1 MWHFSGWLVFKYY
14 VTSPI
19 SKICIVKNFVPSF
32 YYTGKKKVHLCEN
45 FFKHYIIKVTFQSV
59 TDHRNLKNSGIFC
72 NFQKQVSF
80 FSFFPRHNLLFWL
93 YPSWPG
99 YTSQGKIHK
108 IFSSFYVLSFA
119 FFTRSCHDIQLT
131 SEKSMS
137 SSKGFDFATNLL
149 GQ

>member
-1 MWHFSGWLVFKYY
+1 MSQPLLNRTAYHGHVTFQWVIGFQILSSN

-45 FFKHYIIKVTFQSV
+45 FFKHYIIKMTFQSV

-72 NFQKQVSF
+72 KFQKTSKF
-80 FSFFPRHNLLFWL
+80 FSFFPRHNLLFCL

-119 FFTRSCHDIQLT
+119 FFTRSCHDI
-131 SEKSMS
+131 
-137 SSKGFDFATNLL
+137 
-149 GQ
+149 